1 MARQPPPVLWSME
14 ARQAEGRPCHL
25 SAPQWAGRV
34 RGGDAREAPTGPGVP
49 AGTSVRLCCCPS
61 HGCHHLTPLPS
72 LPQGTLSPGGCQ
84 VQEGLG
90 HASSLSGPPG
100 MDVGSGGQ
108 KRLQTEKDKAQL
120 RRLWNPP
127 SVAPRT
133 FPGCLS
139 RLLPP
144 FS

>member
-1 MARQPPPVLWSME
+1 MARQPPPVLWGME

-25 SAPQWAGRV
+25 SAPQRAGRV

-61 HGCHHLTPLPS
+61 HACHHLTPLPL
-72 LPQGTLSPGGCQ
+72 LPQGTLSPGRMPG
-84 VQEGLG
+84 
-90 HASSLSGPPG
+90 SGGTGTCLQPIWTPG
-100 MDVGSGGQ
+100 MDVGPGGQ
-108 KRLQTEKDKAQL
+108 NRLQTEKDKAQL
-120 RRLWNPP
+120 RRLWNPR